1 MNSPTQACVK
11 VTIVSHGFDCICRT
25 SLVVHV
31 MKKSLKCICRD
42 GRVMYLSYEP
52 QELRDLIFCQVNID
66 LNYFKYIKNIFNVCV

>member
-66 LNYFKYIKNIFNVCV
+66 IN